1 VRDYSTNCTIRK
13 SNSPIV
19 QGKWAKDRHL
29 LKEDTQTTNRYR
41 KKCSTSFTIREI
53 KVKSKMRYHLIPAM
67 LTIIKKME

>member
-1 VRDYSTNCTIRK
+1 M
-13 SNSPIV
+13 
-19 QGKWAKDRHL
+19 GKGLRHL

-67 LTIIKKME
+67 LLLKRWSDLGMQRSGTVLT